1 VSTAALPPRPP
12 ASRAATAARLRAPSW
27 RDPRLVVGLLLVLT
41 SVLLGAR
48 VVAAASS
55 TTPVWAA
62 ARTLVPG
69 EEVTAEDLRRVDV
82 HVDGGTGAYLAA
94 GAALPDGAV
103 VLREVVAGDL
113 VPRSA
118 LGASADLTTR
128 PVGLPVSGPVPSGLV
143 AGALVDVWVVPPTPT
158 STRAGWV
165 STGPDASGASRSA
178 APAAQTGPHQL
189 TAGAVVAEVTTDS
202 TAFSTGRGAVVQVE
216 LAPAELQQALQ
227 ALADDASVS
236 LVLVPGSTPT
246 AAG

>member
-1 VSTAALPPRPP
+1 MSTATRPARPP

-27 RDPRLVVGLLLVLT
+27 RDPRLLVGLLLVLT

-48 VVAAASS
+48 AVAAASS

-69 EEVTAEDLRRVDV
+69 EEVTAGDLRRVDV
-82 HVDGGTGAYLAA
+82 HVDGGAGAYLPA
-94 GAALPDGAV
+94 GAPLEDGAV

-113 VPRSA
+113 VPRSS

-143 AGALVDVWVVPPTPT
+143 AGALVDVWVVPPAP
-158 STRAGWV
+158 RG
-165 STGPDASGASRSA
+165 GEPDAA
-178 APAAQTGPHQL
+178 AAGPHQL
-189 TAGAVVAEVTTDS
+189 ATSAVVAEVTTDS
-202 TAFSTGRGAVVQVE
+202 SAFSTGRGAVVQVE

-246 AAG
+246 AVG